1 MYNNFFNFIYWLNI
15 KEKLYSNKELIDKLY
30 NNIIIYL
37 EENNIHIINPEF
49 KNEIVA
55 LVYRHSK
62 YSEISVGYENYI
74 INQKKKDSVFFDKY
88 EMDIVDIFNDFKSYL
103 LENKINILDKNHK
116 FQLNNFM
123 EIIIRDTEIKEQY
136 ISDNEEEHINDS
148 DFEY

>member
-1 MYNNFFNFIYWLNI
+1 MHNNFLNFTYWLSI
-15 KEKLYSNKELIDKLY
+15 KENVCSNKEFIDKLY

-55 LVYRHSK
+55 FVYRHSK
-62 YSEISVGYENYI
+62 YSKIIVGYENYI

-103 LENKINILDKNHK
+103 LENKINILDNNHK

-136 ISDNEEEHINDS
+136 ISDNEEENVYFS